1 MSGNRNEATREL
13 LSKMKFTF
21 GKSNNTRKASN
32 TEFAR
37 NLVRHASRSP
47 RKFSMIPGSIF
58 AEPHFNVKGSYKYKA
73 PKAEKAKSKKRSPG
87 KKTVKG
93 RSSKPRGKTSR
104 RKTYNNNNN
113 NNSNSNYM
121 NEVKEKKSRSRR
133 TQAPTPE
140 IDEVKLDIPEGM
152 TFGEAIIKNT
162 EFRNTIG
169 ELDTLGYKLVR
180 EGRMGGVV
188 VFQKQ

>member
-1 MSGNRNEATREL
+1 MSGNHNEATREL

-37 NLVRHASRSP
+37 NLIRHATRSP

-58 AEPHFNVKGSYKYKA
+58 AEPHFNVKDSNKYKA
-73 PKAEKAKSKKRSPG
+73 PKAEKAKSKKRSAE

-93 RSSKPRGKTSR
+93 RSSKPRGKSR
-104 RKTYNNNNN
+104 RRKAN
-113 NNSNSNYM
+113 NNSNNNSNYM
-121 NEVKEKKSRSRR
+121 NEVKEKKARSRR

-169 ELDTLGYKLVR
+169 ELDSLGYKLVR
-180 EGRMGGVV
+180 EGRIGGVV
-188 VFQKQ
+188 VFQKD